1 HLVLPRYQRS
11 RILLPEETTLSTRTR
26 PSRRRSSA
34 ASREAEARE
43 ALIQDALLAGRES
56 STAGVLLHS
65 VIAHRLGLS
74 STDVQPL
81 DVLLRLGPLTAGQVA
96 QHTGLATASVTSL
109 IDRLERRG
117 YVERVRDAGDRRRVY
132 VHARPESLSDFEPHF
147 EGFVKGLRE
156 VLEGYTDDEL
166 RLIAGFLRRVAEL
179 SRSEAVRLGRKGD

>member
-1 HLVLPRYQRS
+1 FS
-11 RILLPEETTLSTRTR
+11 RDW
-26 PSRRRSSA
+26 SS
-34 ASREAEARE
+34 
-43 ALIQDALLAGRES
+43 DVCS
-56 STAGVLLHS
+56 S
-65 VIAHRLGLS
+65 
-74 STDVQPL
+74 D
-81 DVLLRLGPLTAGQVA
+81 
-96 QHTGLATASVTSL
+96 LATASVTSL